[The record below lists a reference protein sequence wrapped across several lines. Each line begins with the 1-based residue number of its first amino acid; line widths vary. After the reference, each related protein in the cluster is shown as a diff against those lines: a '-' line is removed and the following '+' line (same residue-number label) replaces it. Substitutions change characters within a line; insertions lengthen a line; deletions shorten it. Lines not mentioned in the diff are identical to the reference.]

1 MLGLNQEA
9 GGLDFD
15 PVAARGAISVRV
27 GTLRDRPSG
36 GLKMGPFADGRL
48 PFFGS
53 LIRTKVLESDRRQL
67 KNHTFKAGR

>member
-9 GGLDFD
+9 EGLDFD

-36 GLKMGPFADGRL
+36 GLKMGLLLTDAYPSSGL
-48 PFFGS
+48 SFGPRS
-53 LIRTKVLESDRRQL
+53 SNPIED
-67 KNHTFKAGR
+67 N